1 MKDNKGQALVEFII
15 ILPLLL
21 LIIISIIDFGNIF
34 TKKYSLE
41 NDLDTIVDLY
51 ETQEYSKINDY
62 TNNKNIEINYKEE
75 NNFLTINLS
84 KDIKIYSPI
93 LNTILGN
100 SYSVNVDRS
109 VYVKR

>member
-1 MKDNKGQALVEFII
+1 MKDKKGQALVEFII
-15 ILPLLL
+15 VLPLLV

-41 NDLDTIVDLY
+41 NDLDTVVDLY
-51 ETQEYSKINDY
+51 ETQEYSKINEY
-62 TNNKNIEINYKEE
+62 ISNKDIKIDYKEE
-75 NNFLTINLS
+75 NDFLTISLS

-100 SYSVNVDRS
+100 SYIVNVDRS
-109 VYVKR
+109 IYVKK